1 MDKGLF
7 IIASIGMAIGILYSI
22 YHLFISKKT
31 FELEQEIDE
40 KMKARPVANVI
51 RYLIFIAVN
60 SFLANMFFDIGWLL
74 WISFFSAVALW
85 ILVAEHQFNF
95 SYLISIIL
103 VLLIFLGAGVPT
115 HQQSFM
121 NHISDSTEYEC
132 LRIECVKVSDV
143 VVDDELKTEIKILSI
158 QGYSFDWYLLFA
170 RGGLSLKD
178 EDGNL
183 KEFSGINIGGLWLLD
198 K

>member
-1 MDKGLF
+1 MDEGSLV
-7 IIASIGMAIGILYSI
+7 ISSIAMAIAILYSI
-22 YHLFISKKT
+22 YHLYISKKSAG
-31 FELEQEIDE
+31 LEQEIEE

-51 RYLIFIAVN
+51 RYLIFLSVN

-85 ILVAEHQFNF
+85 ILLVEHQFNF

-103 VLLIFLGAGVPT
+103 ILLIFLGTGVPT
-115 HQQSFM
+115 HQQSFI
-121 NHISDSTEYEC
+121 NYISEHTEYEC

-158 QGYSFDWYLLFA
+158 QGYSFDWYMLFA

-178 EDGNL
+178 EDGNV